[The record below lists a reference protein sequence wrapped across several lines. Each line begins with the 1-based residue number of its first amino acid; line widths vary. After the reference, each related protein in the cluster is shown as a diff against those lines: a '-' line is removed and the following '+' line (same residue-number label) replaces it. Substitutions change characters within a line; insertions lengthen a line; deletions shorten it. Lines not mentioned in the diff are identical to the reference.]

1 MVILSF
7 AVSMTI
13 IFYMVSKKIN
23 IGAAL
28 TLGASIL
35 LLLNGS
41 SISSIIT
48 LIASSIT
55 NSITINLAL
64 AISLITIL
72 GYLMEYYK
80 IISRMISALRNVLR
94 STKVT
99 ILLAPALMGMLQISG
114 GALMSCPIVNN
125 LGDELKLDN
134 VKKAAI
140 NLLFRH
146 GIYFVFPLSPAF
158 ILVTKLA
165 EIEMWDFM
173 KIQFPIFL
181 MLYLVAYLILLRKV
195 PTPVLKKISIKEY
208 IKSLL
213 SFLYFAS
220 PILLSLISA
229 VFFDLKLYIAILLG
243 LVVALIIHFID
254 TKMDQ
259 SFITEDNILI
269 ASKKG
274 FKLEIVLAI
283 VGIMI
288 FKDAVN
294 NIDGLLELFAFLVN
308 SGTPVGIIIVIG
320 TAILSFPL
328 ASVQP
333 SIAILFPLII
343 PLAGDYSARLVY
355 AMFIYSSGFIFYYI
369 SPLHMCQVLTL
380 EYFDVNIKQLYKT
393 YRLILALTFLTI
405 LFIYLQA

>member
-7 AVSMTI
+7 AVPMTI

-140 NLLFRH
+140 ILLF
-146 GIYFVFPLSPAF
+146 
-158 ILVTKLA
+158 
-165 EIEMWDFM
+165 
-173 KIQFPIFL
+173 
-181 MLYLVAYLILLRKV
+181 
-195 PTPVLKKISIKEY
+195 
-208 IKSLL
+208 
-213 SFLYFAS
+213 
-220 PILLSLISA
+220 
-229 VFFDLKLYIAILLG
+229 
-243 LVVALIIHFID
+243 
-254 TKMDQ
+254 
-259 SFITEDNILI
+259 
-269 ASKKG
+269 
-274 FKLEIVLAI
+274 
-283 VGIMI
+283 
-288 FKDAVN
+288 
-294 NIDGLLELFAFLVN
+294 
-308 SGTPVGIIIVIG
+308 
-320 TAILSFPL
+320 
-328 ASVQP
+328 
-333 SIAILFPLII
+333 
-343 PLAGDYSARLVY
+343 
-355 AMFIYSSGFIFYYI
+355 
-369 SPLHMCQVLTL
+369 
-380 EYFDVNIKQLYKT
+380 
-393 YRLILALTFLTI
+393 
-405 LFIYLQA
+405 